1 MLRHM
6 LNRCHT
12 ENLILKRQLQNN
24 RFISFV
30 SWIGLAFTVGIE
42 KSSLMPVLFFFAL
55 VYAFVYFKG
64 KL

>member
-1 MLRHM
+1 M

-30 SWIGLAFTVGIE
+30 SWFGLAFVIGVE

-55 VYAFVYFKG
+55 VYALIKFKG

>member
-1 MLRHM
+1 MLSHM

-12 ENLILKRQLQNN
+12 ENLLLKRQLQNN
-24 RFISFV
+24 RFISFA
-30 SWIGLAFTVGIE
+30 SWFGLAFVIGIE

-55 VYAFVYFKG
+55 VYAFIYFKG